1 MSPCLKG
8 RGSFMVAM
16 RLDNYK
22 LIIYI
27 LDGIYMTSGSRLEMV
42 GFVRVDWRFP
52 RCFDLFWSLP
62 GSLSLFPRPSMAVR

>member
-8 RGSFMVAM
+8 RGSFMVG
-16 RLDNYK
+16 RQLDNYK

-27 LDGIYMTSGSRLEMV
+27 LDEIYMTSGFRLEMIS
-42 GFVRVDWRFP
+42 FVRVDWRFS
-52 RCFDLFWSLP
+52 RCSDLFWSLL